1 MISLGLHPSSPLL
14 KTSPTPPFDCEC
26 IPTHYRSTLTSK
38 LSSICI
44 KPKNYMLYTFHS
56 IISSVVLPLARELYF
71 EVVQPFHLIMARRR
85 ETPRLNHRPISIY
98 PTANPTAN
106 PPGAFPRAHTDFME
120 VRVHTA
126 KCDSCEKH
134 NKLTLYRCM
143 ECGQHVC
150 SSCWKKSGDRTHVF
164 GGGSR
169 NAPKLATDNVIENG
183 SEDSK
188 KGRENAGTTRTR
200 RRVHV
205 ISDDDDE
212 EDDDFSVLR
221 PSSITKNPGPI
232 DASKQQS
239 KRTNF
244 VMKGG
249 QHQDHPDDSPDL
261 WPMVPRRGLPVLR
274 PAVPTN
280 NTSPTESANPATQ
293 RNPLTQR
300 EVDDPER
307 QQTAQSRRQ
316 RIDVSVGDQETYL
329 PAMRPSQ
336 SSFLTQQA
344 TTYAHLLE
352 GGVIYRLPSGSDTGG
367 QATSACNQ
375 LGFINPQLLNLQA
388 PRFAQPSVTFQ
399 QAPGLAH
406 PSVTF
411 QQAPGF
417 AQPSVTF
424 QQAPRQIQSAIYRTQ
439 PGADV
444 DSQAARF
451 QPAFV
456 PHQQNSGNRQA
467 PRLAQAPVS
476 HQHAVHAATHPSQ
489 PSVSITQHQDQ
500 RAAIT
505 DQVVARDQSG
515 ALYLRQTKQHAEEN
529 ANAKAVDAHN
539 RQALNP
545 QQNAQLAANRDQLAS
560 RNQQAFISNQAS
572 SSSARYE
579 QMLAARDAQ
588 QAYLSRQ
595 RENRP
600 ASGSGQTWV
609 SQQRVTDIVPPSQA
623 FLPQIRAA
631 SLASRQIQEVCL

>member
-26 IPTHYRSTLTSK
+26 IPTHYRSTLTTILSLYLHEAQK
-38 LSSICI
+38 LYVSRLS
-44 KPKNYMLYTFHS
+44 LEHQLRES
-56 IISSVVLPLARELYF
+56 PLARELYF
-71 EVVQPFHLIMARRR
+71 EVVQPFHLIMARGT
-85 ETPRLNHRPISIY
+85 ETPRLNHQPIS
-98 PTANPTAN
+98 PNPTAN
-106 PPGAFPRAHTDFME
+106 PPGAFSRAHTDFME

-169 NAPKLATDNVIENG
+169 NAPKLATNNVIENG
-183 SEDSK
+183 SGGSK

-205 ISDDDDE
+205 ISDDDD
-212 EDDDFSVLR
+212 DDNSSVLR
-221 PSSITKNPGPI
+221 PSPITRNPEPL

-244 VMKGG
+244 VMNGN

-261 WPMVPRRGLPVLR
+261 WPIVPRTGLPVSR
-274 PAVPTN
+274 PAVPTD
-280 NTSPTESANPATQ
+280 NTRPTESANSATQ
-293 RNPLTQR
+293 RNPHIQG
-300 EVDDPER
+300 EADDPGR
-307 QQTAQSRRQ
+307 QQIAQLTRQ
-316 RIDVSVGDQETYL
+316 SIYTPVSDQEAYL
-329 PAMRPSQ
+329 PVFRPSQ
-336 SSFLTQQA
+336 RSVSTQQA
-344 TTYAHLLE
+344 TVCAHLLE
-352 GGVIYRLPSGSDTGG
+352 GDIIYHPRPGSNWDG
-367 QATSACNQ
+367 QATSARNE
-375 LGFINPQLLNLQA
+375 LGFVNPQLLNIQAPQFAQPSVTFQQDPQLLNVQA

-399 QAPGLAH
+399 Q
-406 PSVTF
+406 V
-411 QQAPGF
+411 
-417 AQPSVTF
+417 
-424 QQAPRQIQSAIYRTQ
+424 PRQILPAIYRTQ

-451 QPAFV
+451 QVAFV

-467 PRLAQAPVS
+467 PRPAQAPVS
-476 HQHAVHAATHPSQ
+476 HQHAVHAATRPSQ

-500 RAAIT
+500 TAANT
-505 DQVVARDQSG
+505 DQVAARDQSR
-515 ALYLRQTKQHAEEN
+515 ALYSRQVKQHAEAY

-545 QQNAQLAANRDQLAS
+545 QQNAQLAANREQLAS
-560 RNQQAFISNQAS
+560 RNQKAFIANQAS

-579 QMLAARDAQ
+579 QTLAARDAQ

-595 RENRP
+595 RQNHP
-600 ASGSGQTWV
+600 VSGSGQTWV
-609 SQQRVTDIVPPSQA
+609 SQQRVTNNIPPSQA
-623 FLPQIRAA
+623 FLSQIRAAA
-631 SLASRQIQEVCL
+631 SLASGVCL

>member
-1 MISLGLHPSSPLL
+1 
-14 KTSPTPPFDCEC
+14 
-26 IPTHYRSTLTSK
+26 
-38 LSSICI
+38 
-44 KPKNYMLYTFHS
+44 
-56 IISSVVLPLARELYF
+56 
-71 EVVQPFHLIMARRR
+71 MARRR
-85 ETPRLNHRPISIY
+85 ETPRLNHRPISIN

-183 SEDSK
+183 SGDSR
-188 KGRENAGTTRTR
+188 KGRENAGMTRTR
-200 RRVHV
+200 KRVHV
-205 ISDDDDE
+205 ISDDDDDH
-212 EDDDFSVLR
+212 DDDFSVLG
-221 PSSITKNPGPI
+221 PSSMTKNPEPI

-244 VMKGG
+244 VMSGD
-249 QHQDHPDDSPDL
+249 QHQDRPDHPDDSPDL

-274 PAVPTN
+274 PAVPTD

-293 RNPLTQR
+293 RNPHTQR

-307 QQTAQSRRQ
+307 QQPAQSRRQ
-316 RIDVSVGDQETYL
+316 STHVSVGDQETYL
-329 PAMRPSQ
+329 PVMRPSQ

-352 GGVIYRLPSGSDTGG
+352 GGVIYRLPPGSDTDG

-388 PRFAQPSVTFQ
+388 PRFAHHSVTFQ
-399 QAPGLAH
+399 QAPPDFAH
-406 PSVTF
+406 HSVTF
-411 QQAPGF
+411 QQAPPDF

-424 QQAPRQIQSAIYRTQ
+424 QQAPRQIQPAIYRTQ

-451 QPAFV
+451 QLAFV
-456 PHQQNSGNRQA
+456 PHQQKSYNRQA

-489 PSVSITQHQDQ
+489 PSVSITQHHDQ
-500 RAAIT
+500 RAANT
-505 DQVVARDQSG
+505 DQVAARDQSG
-515 ALYLRQTKQHAEEN
+515 TLHSRQTKQHAEEN
-529 ANAKAVDAHN
+529 ANVKAMDALN
-539 RQALNP
+539 QQALNS

-600 ASGSGQTWV
+600 ASSSGQTWA
-609 SQQRVTDIVPPSQA
+609 SQQRVTDFVPPSQA
-623 FLPQIRAA
+623 FLSQIRGA

>member
-14 KTSPTPPFDCEC
+14 RTSPTPPFDCEC
-26 IPTHYRSTLTSK
+26 IPTHYRSTLTTTFSLYLHEAQK
-38 LSSICI
+38 L
-44 KPKNYMLYTFHS
+44 Y
-56 IISSVVLPLARELYF
+56 VLHLSFDHQLRKSPLARELYF
-71 EVVQPFHLIMARRR
+71 EVVQPFHLIMGRRT
-85 ETPRLNHRPISIY
+85 ETPRPNHRPISS
-98 PTANPTAN
+98 NPTAN

-126 KCDSCEKH
+126 KCDSCEKN

-150 SSCWKKSGDRTHVF
+150 SSCWKKSGDRNHVF

-169 NAPKLATDNVIENG
+169 NAPKFATNNVIENG
-183 SEDSK
+183 SGGSK
-188 KGRENAGTTRTR
+188 KGHEDAGTTRIR

-205 ISDDDDE
+205 ISDDDD
-212 EDDDFSVLR
+212 DDRFSVLR
-221 PSSITKNPGPI
+221 PSSTTKNPEPT

-239 KRTNF
+239 KRTNV
-244 VMKGG
+244 VMNGD
-249 QHQDHPDDSPDL
+249 QHEDHPDDSPDL
-261 WPMVPRRGLPVLR
+261 WPMVPLRGLPVSR
-274 PAVPTN
+274 PTVPTD

-293 RNPLTQR
+293 RNPRIQR

-316 RIDVSVGDQETYL
+316 STYVSVGDQETYL
-329 PAMRPSQ
+329 PVIRPSQ
-336 SSFLTQQA
+336 RSVSTQQA
-344 TTYAHLLE
+344 TICAHLLE
-352 GGVIYRLPSGSDTGG
+352 GDIIYRPRPGSDWNG

-375 LGFINPQLLNLQA
+375 LGFINPQLLNLEAPLFDQPSVTFQQA
-388 PRFAQPSVTFQ
+388 PRFAQPSVTFEQ
-399 QAPGLAH
+399 GPR
-406 PSVTF
+406 
-411 QQAPGF
+411 F

-424 QQAPRQIQSAIYRTQ
+424 QPAPLQIQPAIYRTQ

-451 QPAFV
+451 QRAFV

-476 HQHAVHAATHPSQ
+476 HQHAVHAATRPSQ

-500 RAAIT
+500 RAANT
-505 DQVVARDQSG
+505 DQVAARDQSR
-515 ALYLRQTKQHAEEN
+515 ARYLRQAKQHAEQN
-529 ANAKAVDAHN
+529 ANAKAMDAHN

-572 SSSARYE
+572 SSSARSE

-595 RENRP
+595 QENRP
-600 ASGSGQTWV
+600 ASGSGQTWA

-623 FLPQIRAA
+623 FLSQIRAA